1 MIVFD
6 LACGQRHV
14 FEAWFGSTE
23 DYESQRARGLVAC
36 PICGA
41 TEIGKAVMAPNVA
54 PKGNQG
60 NGIVPMQSGTP
71 TEMKKMLAALAKA
84 QAQLLEKSEHVGAK
98 FASEARAIH
107 EGDAPERAIHGQA
120 THEEAR
126 ALVEDG
132 VPVAPLP
139 LPVVPPDTTH

>member
-1 MIVFD
+1 
-6 LACGQRHV
+6 V
-14 FEAWFGSTE
+14 FEAWFGSTA
-23 DYESQRARGLVAC
+23 DYEGQRTRGLVSC

-41 TEIGKAVMAPNVA
+41 SDVEKAVMAPNVA

-60 NGIVPMQSGTP
+60 SDIVPMQSGTP

-84 QAQLLEKSEHVGAK
+84 QAQLLEKSEHVGTK

-139 LPVVPPDTTH
+139 LPVPPPDTTH